1 VSRYQVINPET
12 LGAPRGF
19 NHGLLAAAGGRLLF
33 VAGQI
38 GRDPAGRMSSDFVE
52 QFDRALDN
60 ALAVVRKAGGVAGD
74 LGRLTI
80 YVTDIAQY
88 RASLKQLG
96 EVYRRHMGNHYPA
109 MALVQVESL
118 VDPEALIEIE
128 ATGVL

>member
-1 VSRYQVINPET
+1 MSRYQIINPET

-19 NHGLLAAAGGRLLF
+19 NHGLLAAAGGRVLF

-38 GRDPAGRMSSDFVE
+38 GRDGTGRMPDEFVG
-52 QFDRALDN
+52 QFDRALGN
-60 ALAVVRKAGGVAGD
+60 TIEVVSKAGGTAND

-80 YVTDIAQY
+80 YVTDIGQY

-109 MALVQVESL
+109 MALVQVAAL

>member
-1 VSRYQVINPET
+1 MSRYQVINPET

-60 ALAVVRKAGGVAGD
+60 ALAEGLKGSRYVAEIGRI
-74 LGRLTI
+74 LG
-80 YVTDIAQY
+80 
-88 RASLKQLG
+88 
-96 EVYRRHMGNHYPA
+96 M
-109 MALVQVESL
+109 
-118 VDPEALIEIE
+118 
-128 ATGVL
+128 